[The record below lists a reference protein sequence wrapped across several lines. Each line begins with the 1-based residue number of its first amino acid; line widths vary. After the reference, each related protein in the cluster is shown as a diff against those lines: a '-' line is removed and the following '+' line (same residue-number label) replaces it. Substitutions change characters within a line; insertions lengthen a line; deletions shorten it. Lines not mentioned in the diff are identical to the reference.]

1 MHGTLNHLLLT
12 DRMWLKRLT
21 GEGEHP
27 EKLDSIIYD
36 DLNALAHARAIEDQ
50 RLINYVEAVDEAL
63 LARKVKYS
71 NSSGRMFEQPLF
83 EVLLHV
89 FNHQTHHRGQAHTI
103 LSILT
108 KAEPPVLDLLAMQR
122 GGQSPDVRTLLKP

>member
-1 MHGTLNHLLLT
+1 MHEL
-12 DRMWLKRLT
+12 
-21 GEGEHP
+21 
-27 EKLDSIIYD
+27 
-36 DLNALAHARAIEDQ
+36 IEDQ
-50 RLINYVEAVDEAL
+50 RLINYVEAIDEAL

-122 GGQSPDVRTLLKP
+122 GGQSPDVSTLRKP